1 MTRLN
6 NEARPKRW
14 LRIAALVLAACGLAV
29 GVAACGS
36 SSKESSANASS
47 SEEGSTSGGSSSE
60 ASSSAQEQEKQYVV
74 GFSNPQG
81 AQPILHAF
89 QEALVA
95 AGKNL
100 NIKVVPIDAQLNP
113 SKQVSDVNQMVAEK
127 VNGIIAFPLAPNTLN
142 PALERAKKEGIKTLG
157 FNAIVEKPK
166 AGASVAPYEAN
177 FDQGEDY
184 GGAEMLARHVAEQ
197 LHKGPGNVLG
207 VTIGVPVPSL
217 HFMVKQYQVYLKKF
231 DPKAKWLE
239 TVENKT
245 DNIAGG
251 EQVVA
256 NALTKYH
263 NNIQAVMAYND
274 DSAVAAAIAFKD
286 AGINPK
292 TRVIVGQN
300 GGPTGRHALEKEEM
314 SAMVDIVPWREA
326 LIAATMMHDML
337 TGKTVPNWVE
347 TQDIMYTKSNISEQ
361 LLWPDAVKEI
371 EEGKLSCEEG
381 GGCPSSI
388 TP

>member
-1 MTRLN
+1 MRLYKGMAVTRWW
-6 NEARPKRW
+6 RS
-14 LRIAALVLAACGLAV
+14 AAAVLVAGGLAL

-36 SSKESSANASS
+36 SSKESSSKGSS
-47 SEEGSTSGGSSSE
+47 SKGSSSE
-60 ASSSAQEQEKQYVV
+60 KQFVV

-100 NIKVVPIDAQLNP
+100 NMKVVPIDAQLNP

-142 PALERAKKEGIKTLG
+142 PALERAKKEGIKALG
-157 FNAIVEKPK
+157 FNAIVEKP
-166 AGASVAPYEAN
+166 APGASVAPYDAN

-184 GGAEMLARHVAEQ
+184 GGAEMLARKVAEG
-197 LHKGPGNVLG
+197 LHNGPGNVLG
-207 VTIGVPVPSL
+207 VGIGVPVPSL
-217 HFMVKQYQVYLKKF
+217 HFMVKQYQAYLKKF
-231 DPKAKWLE
+231 DPAAKWLE

-245 DNIAGG
+245 DNIEGG
-251 EQVVA
+251 QSVVA
-256 NALTKYH
+256 TALTKYH

-274 DSAVAAAIAFKD
+274 DSAIGAAIAFKD

-300 GGPTGRHALEKEEM
+300 GGPAGRNAVEKGEM
-314 SAMVDIVPWREA
+314 AAMVDIVPWREA
-326 LIAATMMHDML
+326 LIAATMMHEML

-347 TQDIMYTKSNISEQ
+347 TPDIMYTKSNISSQ
-361 LLWPDAVKEI
+361 LLWPTAIKEI
-371 EEGKLSCEEG
+371 EEGKLSCEKG
-381 GGCPSSI
+381 GGCPASM